1 MINVLIIEDEQ
12 ATAMRLQKLIQE
24 IDPEVQVLD
33 ILDSIE
39 SSIKW
44 LESNPQPD
52 LIFQDIHLADG
63 SGFEI
68 YNSIHV
74 EAPVIFTTAFDQY
87 AIDAFKLNS
96 VDYLLKPIKKDELIY
111 SFKKF
116 KDIFQQGSPNKT
128 DYQALSKLI
137 NKEEYQ
143 KRFVVRFGNTIKAIE
158 TEDIAY
164 FYSDS
169 GNIFFKTLGNNS
181 YPLDL
186 SLDKLQPLVDPQKFY
201 RINRQ
206 FLINFKSIKE
216 MYGYSKSRVR
226 IILDPKSEHET
237 IASTDRSSDFKKWL
251 TGKQ

>member
-1 MINVLIIEDEQ
+1 MIKVLIIEDEQ
-12 ATAMRLQKLIQE
+12 PTALRLQKLIKE
-24 IDPEVQVLD
+24 IEPDIHVLE

-39 SSIKW
+39 SSVKW
-44 LESNPQPD
+44 LKSNPQPD

-68 YNSIHV
+68 YNAVKV
-74 EAPVIFTTAFDQY
+74 EVPVIFTTAFDQY

-96 VDYLLKPIKKDELIY
+96 VDYLLKPIKKEELIN
-111 SFKKF
+111 SLKKF
-116 KDIFQQGSPNKT
+116 KEVFLQDSQNTT
-128 DYQALSKLI
+128 DFAALAKLI

-158 TEDIAY
+158 IEDMAY
-164 FYSDS
+164 FYSES
-169 GNIFFKTLGNNS
+169 GNIFFKTFGNNS
-181 YPLDL
+181 YPLDI
-186 SLDKLQPLVDPQKFY
+186 SLDKLQPLIDPQKFY

-226 IILDPKSEHET
+226 IILEPECEHET
-237 IASTDRSSDFKKWL
+237 IASTDRSGDFKKWL
-251 TGKQ
+251 TGR